1 MKTYEVQWVRVEHQ
15 ATLIE
20 VQAKNETEAAEKAQ
34 KIARSN
40 GFEDYEYDVVYADE
54 FVNDINEVE

>member
-1 MKTYEVQWVRVEHQ
+1 MKYEVQWVRVEHQ
-15 ATLIE
+15 VTLIE
-20 VQAKNETEAAEKAQ
+20 VDAENETEAAEKAQ

>member
-1 MKTYEVQWVRVEHQ
+1 MKYEVQWVRVEHQ
-15 ATLIE
+15 VTLIE
-20 VQAKNETEAAEKAQ
+20 VDAKNETEAAKKAQ
-34 KIARSN
+34 EIARSN